1 MVGLDHVVRAVVDV
15 TGGLGRRVANGA
27 PGVGDGVARGAP
39 GVGDGVA
46 SGAPGLGDGVAG
58 VGHVLADGLG
68 LSGDR
73 GRSDQAGGED
83 RETEGHA
90 VLLRGTDR
98 RGERGLNSRFAASP
112 TPYSAPN
119 RARLPLYAQ
128 TMLASAQPGAIACGL
143 RVERA

>member
-1 MVGLDHVVRAVVDV
+1 MVLVMRMVGLDHVVRAVVDV
-15 TGGLGRRVANGA
+15 TGGLGRRVAN
-27 PGVGDGVARGAP
+27 GAP

-112 TPYSAPN
+112 LQ
-119 RARLPLYAQ
+119 RA
-128 TMLASAQPGAIACGL
+128 
-143 RVERA
+143 E